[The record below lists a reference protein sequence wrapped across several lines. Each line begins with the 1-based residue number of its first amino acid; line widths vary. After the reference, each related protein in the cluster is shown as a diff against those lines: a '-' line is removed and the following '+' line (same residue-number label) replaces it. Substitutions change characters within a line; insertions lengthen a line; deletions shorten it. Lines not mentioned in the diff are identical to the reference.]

1 MNADT
6 TIVPTKAIIFEP
18 DAKFSGSSHEAD
30 IAWTS
35 LMPPNEGFVLVQDPE
50 KYDLPQGK
58 NSTSGKG
65 SLYDVS
71 AFHQLHCL
79 TKIREHVS
87 LLNFALDGHVDE
99 ASREKLLKPQMR
111 HMDHCF
117 DYLRQGIM
125 CAGDTTLEWP
135 KEGSKGVVDGWG
147 VTHQC
152 RNWDDI
158 VKFVEG
164 HQV

>member
-1 MNADT
+1 MLTHAT
-6 TIVPTKAIIFEP
+6 VPTTAITFEP
-18 DAKFSGSSHEAD
+18 DAKFSSSSHD
-30 IAWTS
+30 SDVAWTS

-50 KYDLPQGK
+50 KYDLPPGK

-87 LLNFALDGHVDE
+87 LLQFAIDEQVDADARKHVLE
-99 ASREKLLKPQMR
+99 QSR

-152 RNWDDI
+152 RDWDDI
-158 VKFVEG
+158 VEFVG
-164 HQV
+164 KHQV